1 MTGATGLAVWPT
13 VGGVAFPL
21 PYAIRSGVDLLP
33 LGEVV
38 LGYFGRDMNRLDGL
52 GTPCA
57 LLDMCVSGCIVS
69 GRAVNRALM
78 TPNRDASPSERL
90 IAHSDRHPLQ
100 RSRDR

>member
-52 GTPCA
+52 GTLVLCWT
-57 LLDMCVSGCIVS
+57 CVSAGVLCQV
-69 GRAVNRALM
+69 V
-78 TPNRDASPSERL
+78 P
-90 IAHSDRHPLQ
+90 
-100 RSRDR
+100 